1 MKRGN
6 IHKAVF
12 ALFALLLAAACDKEE
27 FADTPAPDPGAQ
39 QQIRFDVTVAT
50 GMPSDASTRVATNAN
65 FTSAFTSGDKVGLF
79 IVKGDGAALQSS
91 GNWVD
96 NAPMTFDGSAWTCT
110 LPAGK
115 DVYPKDGE
123 PLSFYAYFPYRPEG
137 VDPLEMSF
145 TVQTD
150 QSTAADFAKSHL
162 LMAVKTGVGK
172 SNNPVQLVFSHKM
185 AMLKVNL
192 KDGANDWEK
201 VPRPADVVTLVLRYP
216 QTTLNLATGA
226 TTIGAE
232 QTRTGI
238 KMYRNPA
245 DGCWYA
251 LLAPGQRIGNGN
263 HLIDFEWTHIT
274 SLKHTHRSDPYLL
287 EAGQVKPLDITIS
300 IDEYPNVDPN
310 HVYQVGDAYP
320 HVGFTRKRGVVFEVS
335 NGGKSGKIVGLRR
348 MEGVLVWS
356 TELVFTNISDE
367 DNGRV
372 NMEGF
377 RKLDGKF
384 DKYPAMKW
392 VHSLN
397 RQETTYGAQSTG
409 VWYLPAQNEM
419 KAVCSE
425 QNREI
430 LTPVLKELGIENPF
444 PEYKYAWTS
453 TDWTNINVAT
463 VHLEN
468 GLGMAQGKDDA
479 VTNCTWPIM
488 AF

>member
-27 FADTPAPDPGAQ
+27 FADTPAPGSDAQ

-50 GMPSDASTRVATNAN
+50 AMPSDASTRVATNAD

-123 PLSFYAYFPYRPEG
+123 PLSFYAYYPYRPEG
-137 VDPLEMSF
+137 VDPLAMSF
-145 TVQTD
+145 TVKTD
-150 QSTAADFAKSHL
+150 QSATGNGLAQSYLLTAS
-162 LMAVKTGVGK
+162 KTGVQK
-172 SNNPVQLVFSHKM
+172 TTAPVPLTFTHRLALV
-185 AMLKVNL
+185 
-192 KDGANDWEK
+192 
-201 VPRPADVVTLVLRYP
+201 RVTLADGPEDKDKAPRLPDIVTLKGRLP
-216 QTTLNLATGA
+216 SATLNLATGGISTSGAA
-226 TTIGAE
+226 TDIRMRHDAE
-232 QTRTGI
+232 A
-238 KMYRNPA
+238 K
-245 DGCWYA
+245 CWYA
-251 LLAPGQRIGNGN
+251 LVPEQVVATSSVL
-263 HLIDFEWTHIT
+263 LTFEWTHILT
-274 SLKHTHRSDPYLL
+274 LKHTPPRQFTLAKG
-287 EAGQVKPLDITIS
+287 EVKPLDITIDVNMT
-300 IDEYPNVDPN
+300 IDPN

-320 HVGFTRKRGVVFEVS
+320 HVGFTRKKGVVFEVS
-335 NGGKSGKIVGLRR
+335 NGGKSGKIISLKRR
-348 MEGVLVWS
+348 EEDLVWS
-356 TELVFTNISDE
+356 TELVFTGVSDE

-384 DKYPAMKW
+384 EKYPAMKW

-397 RQETTYGAQSTG
+397 RQETTYQAQSTG
-409 VWYLPAQNEM
+409 VWYLPARNEM
-419 KAVCSE
+419 RAVCSDE
-425 QNREI
+425 NREI
-430 LTPVLKELGIENPF
+430 LTPVLKALGIENPF

-453 TDWTNINVAT
+453 TDWTNINVST
-463 VHLEN
+463 VHLVN
-468 GLGMAQGKDDA
+468 GLRMALGKDYA
-479 VTNCTWPIM
+479 VDKCTWPVM